1 MVQLLTL
8 SLLSYL
14 IGSIPFAFII
24 VKIFARKNVL
34 KEGSGNAGAR
44 NAYEITGRKWVGVV
58 VFLLDFA
65 KGIIA
70 MFAGKYFANNGD
82 IAFALASICVVLGHN
97 FSIFLGF
104 KGGRGLATA
113 AGILLL
119 LQPLLLIFWGLVWLI
134 SYKLIIKDI
143 HFANSISTILSPFA
157 FFFIPEFF
165 SKQLNMLAFNSNM
178 LLFVTLAVL
187 SLVIISKHIQPLKER
202 FLSK

>member
-1 MVQLLTL
+1 MSRLLIL

-34 KEGSGNAGAR
+34 KEGSGNVGAR
-44 NAYEITGRKWVGVV
+44 NAYEITGKKWVGLS

-65 KGIIA
+65 KGIA
-70 MFAGKYFANNGD
+70 AVLVGKSFLSNGD
-82 IAFALASICVVLGHN
+82 IALALASIFVVLGHN

-104 KGGRGLATA
+104 KGGRGLATS

-134 SYKLIIKDI
+134 SYRLIIKDI
-143 HFANSISTILSPFA
+143 HFANSVSTLLSPFA
-157 FFFIPEFF
+157 FFFISEFF
-165 SKQLNMLAFNSNM
+165 SEQLNMFAFGSNM
-178 LLFVTLAVL
+178 FLFVTLAVL
-187 SLVIISKHIQPLKER
+187 SLVIISKHIQPLRER

>member
-1 MVQLLTL
+1 MVHPLIL

-34 KEGSGNAGAR
+34 KEGSGNVGAR
-44 NAYEITGRKWVGVV
+44 NAYEITGKKWMGFV
-58 VFLLDFA
+58 VFLLDFS
-65 KGIIA
+65 KGIVA
-70 MFAGKYFANNGD
+70 VFVGKYFSNNGD
-82 IAFALASICVVLGHN
+82 IALTLASIFVVLGHN

-134 SYKLIIKDI
+134 SYRLVIKDI
-143 HFANSISTILSPFA
+143 HFANSVSTILSPFA
-157 FFFIPEFF
+157 FVFISEFF
-165 SKQLNMLAFNSNM
+165 SKQVNMFTFDSNI

-187 SLVIISKHIQPLKER
+187 SLVIISKHIQPLRER